1 MERCC
6 QRNRHSTS
14 RLIPLE
20 VFLMEEGCGAFHVA
34 QSMPR
39 VAVGVSREA
48 EPRAAVDWDYK
59 GAIKG
64 RSILEKDC
72 SCKNFIWDFV
82 WVLHLEFHSN
92 LYYSVI
98 MYLLW
103 ETMQNE
109 NQKISVA
116 SSFNTRKFRIILPW
130 SFQHERVRCS
140 SALAALQSSWE
151 VNCSP
156 PPGIQPSPPMPRPLF
171 SWELKSAKRNHKPCK
186 KLTFTN
192 QLSHFYTSTF
202 PSFAEFPSQPRQLQA
217 RQVLLWPTLE
227 PLWVQRRQGVFP
239 GSSWQTAET
248 SSHQKFSC
256 WCWACDASST
266 CGRDCLGTGNAMSW
280 MAEPPLLGKA
290 FGNQLTGSFV
300 GPFKK
305 SLWHFRPV
313 KHWFVSQI
321 YCSLSARMLC

>member
-92 LYYSVI
+92 LYYSAI

-156 PPGIQPSPPMPRPLF
+156 LLESSPHRQCPDPSSPE
-171 SWELKSAKRNHKPCK
+171 SW
-186 KLTFTN
+186 
-192 QLSHFYTSTF
+192 
-202 PSFAEFPSQPRQLQA
+202 SQPRGTTNPARNWHSQTSSPTSIPQHFPHLLNFLLSPDNSRLDKSCCGQPLNPFGCREDKEYFLAPAGKQLRLHHTKNSA
-217 RQVLLWPTLE
+217 VDAEHVMLPAHVGETAWELGMPCLEWLSHTSLGRLL
-227 PLWVQRRQGVFP
+227 GI
-239 GSSWQTAET
+239 SWQ
-248 SSHQKFSC
+248 
-256 WCWACDASST
+256 
-266 CGRDCLGTGNAMSW
+266 
-280 MAEPPLLGKA
+280 
-290 FGNQLTGSFV
+290 V
-300 GPFKK
+300 V
-305 SLWHFRPV
+305 LWGHSRN
-313 KHWFVSQI
+313 
-321 YCSLSARMLC
+321 LSGISDL